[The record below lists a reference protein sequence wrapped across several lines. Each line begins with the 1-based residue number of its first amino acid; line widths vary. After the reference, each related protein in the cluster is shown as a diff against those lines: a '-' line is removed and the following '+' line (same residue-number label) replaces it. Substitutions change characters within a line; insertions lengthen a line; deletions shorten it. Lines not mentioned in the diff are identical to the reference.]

1 MRREARIVGSQ
12 ATVCQRG
19 QGLDEA
25 LRQGGSAVISFG
37 LCGALDP
44 NLKVGD
50 LVIGEA
56 VTDGERRYDCDAPW
70 TVALGDTLPHARQG
84 LFWAD
89 GEMITGV
96 EEKMRLLQA
105 TGAVAADMESHI
117 AARAAAAHGVPFAIV
132 RAVSDSAMTAIPPAA
147 KAAFAP
153 DGRIDVAAMA
163 KQVVFGRLRD
173 LWDLI
178 PLARDAGLAFR
189 ALQTVMPAT
198 SRVRL

>member
-1 MRREARIVGSQ
+1 MRREARIVGAQ
-12 ATVCQRG
+12 ARVCQRG
-19 QGLDEA
+19 IGLDEA
-25 LRQGGSAVISFG
+25 LAQGGEAVISFG

-44 NLKVGD
+44 SLKVGD

-56 VTDGERRYDCDAPW
+56 VTDGDRRYDCDAPW
-70 TVALGDTLPHARQG
+70 TAALGDTLPHARQG

-89 GEMITGV
+89 GKMITGV
-96 EEKMRLLQA
+96 KEKTRLLQA
-105 TGAVAADMESHI
+105 TGAVAVDMESHI
-117 AARAAAAHGVPFAIV
+117 AAKAAAAHGVPFAIV
-132 RAVSDSAMTAIPPAA
+132 RAVSDSAVTEIPPVA

-153 DGRIDVAAMA
+153 DGRIDVAAVA
-163 KQVVFGRLRD
+163 RRVVFGRLGE

>member
-1 MRREARIVGSQ
+1 MKREARIVGAQ
-12 ATVCQRG
+12 ARVCQRG
-19 QGLDEA
+19 IGLDQA
-25 LRQGGSAVISFG
+25 LREGGEAVISFG

-44 NLKVGD
+44 RLKVGD

-56 VTDGERRYDCDAPW
+56 VTDGDRRYDCDAPW
-70 TVALGDTLPHARQG
+70 TAALGETLPRSRRG

-96 EEKMRLLQA
+96 EEKTRLLET
-105 TGAVAADMESHI
+105 TGAIAADMESHI
-117 AARAAAAHGVPFAIV
+117 AARAAQAHGVPFAIV
-132 RAVSDSAMTAIPPAA
+132 RAVSDSAATAIPPAA

-153 DGRIDVAAMA
+153 DGRIDVSAMA
-163 KQVVFGRLRD
+163 RQIVSGRLGD

-189 ALQTVMPAT
+189 ALQTVMPAN

>member
-1 MRREARIVGSQ
+1 M
-12 ATVCQRG
+12 
-19 QGLDEA
+19 
-25 LRQGGSAVISFG
+25 ISFG

-44 NLKVGD
+44 SLKVGD

-70 TVALGDTLPHARQG
+70 TAALGDTLPHARQG

-96 EEKMRLLQA
+96 EEKMRRLQT
-105 TGAVAADMESHI
+105 TGAVAVDMESHI
-117 AARAAAAHGVPFAIV
+117 AARAAADHGVPFAIV
-132 RAVSDSAMTAIPPAA
+132 RAVSDSAMTALPPAA

-163 KQVVFGRLRD
+163 KQVMFGRLSD